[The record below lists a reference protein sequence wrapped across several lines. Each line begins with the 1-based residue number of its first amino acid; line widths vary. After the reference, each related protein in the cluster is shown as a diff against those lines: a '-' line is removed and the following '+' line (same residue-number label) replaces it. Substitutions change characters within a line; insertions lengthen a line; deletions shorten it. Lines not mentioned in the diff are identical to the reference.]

1 MALISQKIKEGTMRK
16 TYSNIL
22 KKRVALAAL
31 KGDQTL
37 AELSSRF
44 EVHSSQIHKWKS
56 QVLDGIAGIFSSK
69 AAKKENSEKELIDEL
84 YKQIGQLKV
93 ENDWLKKKLE
103 LIN

>member
-1 MALISQKIKEGTMRK
+1 MRK
-16 TYSNIL
+16 KYSNIL

-37 AELSSRF
+37 AELSSKF

-56 QVLDGIAGIFSSK
+56 QVLDGIPEIFSSK
-69 AAKKENSEKELIDEL
+69 AAKKENSEKKFMDEL

>member
-1 MALISQKIKEGTMRK
+1 MRK
-16 TYSNIL
+16 TYSNIV
-22 KKRVALAAL
+22 KKKVALAAL

-37 AELSSRF
+37 AELSSRY

-56 QVLDGIAGIFSSK
+56 QVLDGIPEIFSSK
-69 AAKKENSEKELIDEL
+69 AAKKEKSEKELIDEL

-103 LIN
+103 LVN

>member
-1 MALISQKIKEGTMRK
+1 MRK
-16 TYSNIL
+16 TYSNIV
-22 KKRVALAAL
+22 KKKVVLAAL
-31 KGDQTL
+31 KEDQTL

-56 QVLDGIAGIFSSK
+56 QVLDGIAEIFSNK
-69 AAKKENSEKELIDEL
+69 AAKKEKSEKELIDEL

-93 ENDWLKKKLE
+93 ENDWLKKKLG